1 MPVTNAGTCPGT
13 ETVQLYVADC
23 TGAFGRPEKE
33 LKGFAKVALGPGETG
48 LARFTLDERSFACYS
63 EESGDWYA
71 PLGQYELLV
80 GASSRDIRSR
90 AFVTVDTGRQ
100 LPLTVDENTTFG
112 ELAAHPAT
120 AAALGELL
128 GRMKGALGGGDGEAI
143 SAEMARSMVEN
154 APLRAAQGF
163 AHLSDEALG
172 DMIARFNHLLGN

>member
-1 MPVTNAGTCPGT
+1 M
-13 ETVQLYVADC
+13 
-23 TGAFGRPEKE
+23 
-33 LKGFAKVALGPGETG
+33 
-48 LARFTLDERSFACYS
+48 
-63 EESGDWYA
+63 
-71 PLGQYELLV
+71 